1 MFISDGLDICLY
13 HLKKKKK
20 IQCTDILWCNQQIKS
35 INTQRKK
42 IVCLN
47 LLREKETKRH
57 IPSLIIFHLI
67 NHCTFTQ

>member
-1 MFISDGLDICLY
+1 MFISDGLKNTFIPFF
-13 HLKKKKK
+13 KKKM
-20 IQCTDILWCNQQIKS
+20 IQFNDIMWCNQQVKS
-35 INTQRKK
+35 INTQTKK

-57 IPSLIIFHLI
+57 TPSLIIFHLI